1 MVVANLVLRGGG
13 AILFTMVIFIAPD
26 TLEALGATPARQ
38 TINLHLAFNFA
49 LAIVMLPLVGPVMAV
64 LTRIMTEKPTEDA
77 RLDDT
82 SALDPSA
89 IMRPQRALDCTAREL
104 LGMGQKIERMLVAVE
119 PLYDQ
124 WNVDSAQLIRDQDA
138 TIQKMHLDVKLYLAQ
153 LGQKGLDKELGRRSM
168 EFASISSSLASASD
182 TITRIMLDLAQRLD
196 RQNLQFSK
204 QGREE
209 IGNFS
214 ERVQNNVLLA
224 LNVMLNQNPAEARE
238 LVEAKEKVRNVEQKL
253 QRSHIGRLREG
264 LVDSIETSNIHQET
278 LRALKQINTAFS
290 QIGYPILYKSGDL
303 LESRL
308 T

>member
-1 MVVANLVLRGGG
+1 
-13 AILFTMVIFIAPD
+13 
-26 TLEALGATPARQ
+26 
-38 TINLHLAFNFA
+38 
-49 LAIVMLPLVGPVMAV
+49 ML
-64 LTRIMTEKPTEDA
+64 T
-77 RLDDT
+77 
-82 SALDPSA
+82 
-89 IMRPQRALDCTAREL
+89 
-104 LGMGQKIERMLVAVE
+104 
-119 PLYDQ
+119 
-124 WNVDSAQLIRDQDA
+124 SAQLIRDQDA

-153 LGQKGLDKELGRRSM
+153 LGQKGLDEGTWPPLNGVCIDFKPVSLRHRIPLLGSCSTSLSGWTDKTCNSLSRVARRL
-168 EFASISSSLASASD
+168 EFLGSR
-182 TITRIMLDLAQRLD
+182 TKQRA
-196 RQNLQFSK
+196 
-204 QGREE
+204 
-209 IGNFS
+209 
-214 ERVQNNVLLA
+214 LLA